1 MQPRVRFMSGGPSIS
16 RRNLLRTGGTA
27 AILSWLPKS
36 AEARA
41 GSSDPPPDVYTRLGV
56 TPFVNCTATITIN
69 GGSRLLPEVIE
80 AVEQASY
87 YHVNLDELME
97 AAGGRISE
105 LLGVEWATVTSGAAA
120 ALTHATAACVAG
132 TDPER
137 MQQLPDVTELKDEVI
152 VPKTS
157 LNTYFQAIRAIGV
170 SMVDVDTVEE
180 LEARISDRTAMMA
193 VLGNR
198 FEKVPLSLEEVAPVA
213 KRAGVPIL
221 VDAAADYP
229 VVPNPYI
236 AAGADLVAYSCGKI
250 LRGPQTAGLLVG
262 REDLVRAAFTNA
274 APHHAFG
281 RPMKVSK
288 EEIVG
293 AVTAVELWVQQ
304 RDLEAEYREWK
315 GWYDHITERITR
327 VGGVTTTI
335 RPPSRGGPF
344 PTLWIEWDPHEIPL
358 TGGELHELLLR
369 GEPRIA
375 THAAGEGHGFL
386 LRPVAMKPDEYK
398 IVAERLEEVF
408 REGRRK
414 KPAPPPSVPVTDLSG
429 RWDVEVS
436 FALGRARHFLFL
448 EARGNELR
456 GTHLGTRARG
466 ELEGRIDGS
475 KLRFRSVLP
484 CEGSML
490 RYTFEGTVSEERMAG
505 DLDLGEYNRAHW
517 TAERHD

>member
-1 MQPRVRFMSGGPSIS
+1 M
-16 RRNLLRTGGTA
+16 
-27 AILSWLPKS
+27 
-36 AEARA
+36 
-41 GSSDPPPDVYTRLGV
+41 
-56 TPFVNCTATITIN
+56 
-69 GGSRLLPEVIE
+69 
-80 AVEQASY
+80 
-87 YHVNLDELME
+87 
-97 AAGGRISE
+97 
-105 LLGVEWATVTSGAAA
+105 
-120 ALTHATAACVAG
+120 
-132 TDPER
+132 
-137 MQQLPDVTELKDEVI
+137 
-152 VPKTS
+152 
-157 LNTYFQAIRAIGV
+157 
-170 SMVDVDTVEE
+170 
-180 LEARISDRTAMMA
+180 
-193 VLGNR
+193 
-198 FEKVPLSLEEVAPVA
+198 
-213 KRAGVPIL
+213 
-221 VDAAADYP
+221 
-229 VVPNPYI
+229 
-236 AAGADLVAYSCGKI
+236 
-250 LRGPQTAGLLVG
+250 
-262 REDLVRAAFTNA
+262 
-274 APHHAFG
+274 
-281 RPMKVSK
+281 
-288 EEIVG
+288 
-293 AVTAVELWVQQ
+293 QQ

-490 RYTFEGTVSEERMAG
+490 RYTFEGTVSEDRMAG